1 MFKHRR
7 VRVTCVLVV
16 GWVFF
21 AVVEQRSGQTTW
33 PASLLHPLV
42 WALAVSGTW
51 WFAEMTQLG
60 PRTARPVPSASA
72 TTNSSRQPGGSATGR
87 RPLRKQPAHEA
98 RCVRPAGREAPVVH
112 PAAHDTGPSGHP
124 GKDGDPRGRGPAAG
138 RVRKGGRHAA

>member
-7 VRVTCVLVV
+7 VRVTCVLAV

-21 AVVEQRSGQTTW
+21 AVVERQSGQTTW
-33 PASLLHPLV
+33 PASLLHALV

-72 TTNSSRQPGGSATGR
+72 TANSSRGPGVST
-87 RPLRKQPAHEA
+87 
-98 RCVRPAGREAPVVH
+98 
-112 PAAHDTGPSGHP
+112 AAHDTAPTGHP
-124 GKDGDPRGRGPAAG
+124 EEDGAPGKGGDPWGRGPATG
-138 RVRKGGRHAA
+138 RARKGGRHSA